1 MNTVNHQV
9 ASAYGK
15 AQECV
20 PQPWMVTVLL
30 KGVVDHLAGA
40 QQAFASARRAE
51 GVTRANK
58 AIGILQGLRD
68 NLRPEISAR
77 MTGRLDQFYG
87 STVLRIA
94 HLMRTGFEE
103 EACARIMANVKL
115 LHDAWSS
122 LEDKGSGID

>member
-1 MNTVNHQV
+1 MSAVNYQA

-20 PQPWMVTVLL
+20 PQPWMVTALL
-30 KGVVDHLAGA
+30 KGVADHLAGA
-40 QQAFASARRAE
+40 QQAFAAGRRAE

-58 AIGILQGLRD
+58 AIAILQGLRD

-77 MTGRLDQFYG
+77 LTGHLDQFYS

-94 HLMRTGFEE
+94 HLMRTGFTE
-103 EACARIMANVKL
+103 EACTRVMANIKL
-115 LHDAWSS
+115 LHDAWAS